1 MVELSFFTSFYLHR
15 FSGLHQQP
23 LLFLCAVLCGGG
35 ECQSPSSEPF
45 FYMFVFFFLLDLLT
59 FLLQVIITKWS
70 VPCPLP
76 NNVTAVSNDL
86 QVEKTNNKHTFVYLC
101 SLQV

>member
-1 MVELSFFTSFYLHR
+1 MYI
-15 FSGLHQQP
+15 
-23 LLFLCAVLCGGG
+23 
-35 ECQSPSSEPF
+35 
-45 FYMFVFFFLLDLLT
+45 FVVLDLLS

-86 QVEKTNNKHTFVYLC
+86 QVKKKKNNNKQTCVFI
-101 SLQV
+101 

>member
-1 MVELSFFTSFYLHR
+1 M
-15 FSGLHQQP
+15 
-23 LLFLCAVLCGGG
+23 
-35 ECQSPSSEPF
+35 
-45 FYMFVFFFLLDLLT
+45 LDLLS

-86 QVEKTNNKHTFVYLC
+86 QVKKTNNKQTFVYLC